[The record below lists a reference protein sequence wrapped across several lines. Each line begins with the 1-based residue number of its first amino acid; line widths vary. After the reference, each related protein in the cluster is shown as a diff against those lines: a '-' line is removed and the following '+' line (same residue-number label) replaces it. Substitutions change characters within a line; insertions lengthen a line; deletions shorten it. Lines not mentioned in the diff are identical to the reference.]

1 MEKEY
6 GGPGDRAMR
15 GRSWLADEQRNL
27 YGCAGSVLAGAAD
40 QKGKK
45 EMKFACEKCNKIM
58 NENKG
63 NKIQLSFFETIVLC
77 DKCFKELRG
86 WICENKEEEKK

>member
-1 MEKEY
+1 
-6 GGPGDRAMR
+6 
-15 GRSWLADEQRNL
+15 
-27 YGCAGSVLAGAAD
+27 
-40 QKGKK
+40 
-45 EMKFACEKCNKIM
+45 MKFACEKCNKIM

-77 DKCFKELRG
+77 NKCFKEFRD